1 LPRRLPSLSALTAF
15 EAFARHGRMTRAA
28 DELFVTHGAVS
39 RQIKALEA
47 QLGARLVDGPR
58 HALKLTPEGL
68 TLAQSLTAAFDTI
81 REGLPA
87 PARGGDGRPLRLSCN
102 GTFAMRWLIPRLHD
116 FIGRH
121 PAIKVEIAESFAPVD
136 FGADAYDAAIRL
148 TVVETPADQVETLLM
163 EHTFGPVCAPG
174 AGPLEPQA
182 RLLSRTHPPVWAE
195 WTAAS
200 GVDLGPGAGPREFD
214 HMFYMLEA
222 AAAGL
227 GVAIGSWP
235 LVEQDIERGRLVAPL
250 GFTQGRGRVALFA
263 PRRNPHTGV
272 AALRDWLVEQ
282 AAMLPKPPVS
292 TAHTHTA

>member
-1 LPRRLPSLSALTAF
+1 MPRRLPSLSALTAF

-28 DELFVTHGAVS
+28 DELCVTHGAVS
-39 RQIKALEA
+39 RQVKALEA

-87 PARGGDGRPLRLSCN
+87 PIGGEGRPLRLSCN

-116 FIGRH
+116 FVDRY

-136 FGADAYDAAIRL
+136 FNRDEYDAAIRL
-148 TVVETPADQVETLLM
+148 TVAETPADQAETVLM
-163 EHTFGPVCAPG
+163 AHEFGPVCAPG
-174 AGPLEPQA
+174 AGPLAPQA

-235 LVEQDIERGRLVAPL
+235 LVEQDIERGRLIAPL
-250 GFTQGRGRVALFA
+250 GFTQGSGRVALFA
-263 PRRNPHTGV
+263 PKRSPHPGV
-272 AALRDWLVEQ
+272 ALLRDWLLEQ
-282 AAMLPKPPVS
+282 AAMLPKAPVS
-292 TAHTHTA
+292 AAHIHTA